1 MAKAQTE
8 NGFTKVANELL
19 EAMCRVN
26 LSSYEVRV
34 FLSVMRLT
42 YGWRRK
48 SNQISLNEL
57 SAMSGIPRQH
67 VSRAVARLSAKQ
79 MILRNGATGIQTDTS
94 LWVVPKQG
102 LGVVPKQG
110 LGVVPKQGLGVVPK
124 QGLEVVPEQGLP
136 LLVKERKEI
145 KTKKTPTGET
155 ARKTPIKISPEKL
168 NAQQRFVE
176 DWKAVYEA
184 KTGAPFV
191 ASREDFVLSARL
203 IGDYGLEACQ
213 TKAKA
218 LAMLCEEGARFP
230 AKGGWADFTIRNM
243 VRNWNS
249 IILQVRMSDREVK
262 EKELMQKIENE
273 RKHRERIN
281 GLLHTAGAR

>member
-94 LWVVPKQG
+94 LW
-102 LGVVPKQG
+102 
-110 LGVVPKQGLGVVPK
+110 VVPKQGLGVVPK